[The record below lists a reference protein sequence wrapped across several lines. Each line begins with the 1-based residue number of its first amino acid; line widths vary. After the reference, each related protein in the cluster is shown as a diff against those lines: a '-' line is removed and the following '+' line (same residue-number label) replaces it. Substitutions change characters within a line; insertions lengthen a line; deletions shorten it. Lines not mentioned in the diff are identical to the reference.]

1 MNYEDLKRRE
11 QNNEKDVLVYSD
23 AYKKGRMIVAF
34 RVIAT
39 YALIYAVFVYVSK
52 IYLNFG
58 KRWIAWIIPLMLLA
72 GAITA
77 HFIKEEEQNTLH
89 QTKLAVLALMGFWF
103 LYRLVIS
110 HISGI
115 TSEEMN
121 ASLGITITATS
132 GAAVSGMLQNIL
144 MIISVMTPIG
154 YIIWCAQKFKHY
166 KMGVSRRKAYDE
178 LKNMDSNRGN
188 RRF

>member
-103 LYRLVIS
+103 L
-110 HISGI
+110 
-115 TSEEMN
+115 
-121 ASLGITITATS
+121 
-132 GAAVSGMLQNIL
+132 
-144 MIISVMTPIG
+144 
-154 YIIWCAQKFKHY
+154 
-166 KMGVSRRKAYDE
+166 
-178 LKNMDSNRGN
+178 
-188 RRF
+188 